1 MSWGDF
7 PIWAQY
13 LVQGL
18 LLFTLL
24 SFSAVIVAR
33 AGRNPYWAL
42 LVLVPFVLI
51 PGLWIIAYTK
61 WPAQNAP

>member
-1 MSWGDF
+1 MSWGDL
-7 PIWAQY
+7 PIWLQY

-18 LLFTLL
+18 LMFTLL
-24 SFSAVIVAR
+24 CFSAVILAR

-42 LVLVPFVLI
+42 LSLVPFVLI
-51 PGLWIIAYTK
+51 PALWIIAYTR